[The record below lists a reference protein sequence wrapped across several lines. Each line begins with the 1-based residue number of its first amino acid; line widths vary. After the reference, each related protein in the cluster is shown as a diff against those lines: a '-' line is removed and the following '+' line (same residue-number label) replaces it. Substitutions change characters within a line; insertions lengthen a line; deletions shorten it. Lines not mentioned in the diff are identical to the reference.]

1 MSKAARLFLA
11 WFCRIPRDI
20 LISFEIGAREASR
33 PELAGRHY
41 EVLPERTWPAAG
53 SGVAVDIE
61 GACSSVE
68 DLRGSHYERFNAVA
82 QGITQ
87 WGRRTSQERRA
98 CIWDVNAQ
106 AWLR

>member
-1 MSKAARLFLA
+1 MA

-68 DLRGSHYERFNAVA
+68 DLRGSHYERFNAGGTGHNPVGA
-82 QGITQ
+82 AGLHKKE
-87 WGRRTSQERRA
+87 GPA
-98 CIWDVNAQ
+98 YGM
-106 AWLR
+106 